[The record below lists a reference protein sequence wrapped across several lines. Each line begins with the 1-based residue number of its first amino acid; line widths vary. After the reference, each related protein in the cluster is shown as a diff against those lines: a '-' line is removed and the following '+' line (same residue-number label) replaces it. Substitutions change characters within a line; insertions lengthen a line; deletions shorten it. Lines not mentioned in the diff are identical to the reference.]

1 MHTRPSNALKKKKL
15 FFLLSFLTGFF
26 FVFSLSAQDIYSF
39 RGLRSSGEL
48 SDDFVVSSTEKYISQ
63 SDSILDGKRNSTN
76 KITDDFL
83 LKSNFILD
91 EMLLSGSVLA
101 NDEVGKYVNEVLD
114 VVLQG
119 QPDLRKDISVYIT
132 KAPEVNAFATDRG
145 VVLVNLGLFNKIEN
159 EAQLAAILAHEV
171 THFDERHNLS
181 SRLKAYEIANGKGT
195 QKVRTIDG
203 FLLRKHAYDRSLEY
217 EADLK
222 GAERMKSTNY
232 ELQSILDVFDVL
244 EDSRNPYKYVLS
256 KVDQLDLEGMLI
268 SDGIQLNLALIDSLM
283 TDQKQRFSELND
295 EDQDLYSTHPAVEK
309 RKIAIADAIGER
321 SLTAGKPFLVSE
333 ERFLKCQQMA
343 RLEMGR
349 MLNNKGNFSE
359 AIYHSMLLNED
370 LPDHPYNMQGLTAAL
385 YAYTIDR
392 LNSSVNTSGSTISIS
407 IKEEKGPADDNS
419 YTMDWETIPVAQ
431 FKKSLLKLNSL
442 DLVSLT
448 YALAQKMEDQY
459 PEDALYPRVKELL
472 VRQLIKKYNFEIDGG
487 IPKFDEPSKWSEMV
501 SHDYFKRLTR
511 ENDFQTAYETARREE
526 SVQNDHLKTYAPW
539 FLSVNVEG
547 FKTAEFAEKGGNDLL
562 LLSPVYRTSKSVPN
576 GTQYLPI
583 ESEKKQREMVKTF
596 REMDATI
603 PSLHLEV
610 LDPKSEEDKN
620 AERFNESM
628 LLSEW
633 MSRIDDDNNYPI
645 TADYQEVLNILS
657 RRNVNNV
664 GQLSFVYFEEPKFR
678 TRKKIGRVALG
689 TIFPFPLNVL
699 QIVRTFKKRKYLISY
714 KLLVDVESGVI
725 SWSEVNMRSG
735 SKDHLPYIIQST
747 ENYINEIKR

>member
-1 MHTRPSNALKKKKL
+1 MHTRPSNASKKKHL
-15 FFLLSFLTGFF
+15 FFVLSFLTGFF
-26 FVFSLSAQDIYSF
+26 SLSTVFSQDIYSF

-48 SDDFVVSSTEKYISQ
+48 SDDFVVSSSEKYQSQ
-63 SDSILDGKRNSTN
+63 SDSILAGKRNSTA

-101 NDEVGKYVNEVLD
+101 NDEVGIYVNEVLD
-114 VVLQG
+114 KVLED
-119 QPDLRKDISVYIT
+119 QPELRKDISVYVT

-171 THFDERHNLS
+171 THFDQRHNLS

-222 GAERMKSTNY
+222 GAERMMRTSY

-244 EDSRNPYKYVLS
+244 EDSRNPYKYILS
-256 KVDQLDLEGMLI
+256 QTEQLDLGGMLVSEGI
-268 SDGIQLNLALIDSLM
+268 SEDLALIDSLM
-283 TDQKQRFSELND
+283 TDQKERFSELND
-295 EDQDLYSTHPAVEK
+295 EDRDLFSTHPAVEK

-321 SLTAGKPFLVSE
+321 SLTEGNRFIVSE
-333 ERFLKCQQMA
+333 ERFRKCQQMA

-349 MLNNKGNFSE
+349 MLNNNGNFSE
-359 AIYHSMLLNED
+359 AIYHSLLLNED
-370 LPDHPYNMQGLTAAL
+370 LPDHPYNMQGLTASL

-392 LNSSVNTSGSTISIS
+392 LNSSTSINGNSISIS

-419 YTMDWETIPVAQ
+419 YTMEWETVPVAQ

-442 DLVSLT
+442 DLVNLT
-448 YALAQKMEDQY
+448 YALSLKMEQQY
-459 PEDALYPRVKELL
+459 PDDALYPRVQELL
-472 VRQLIKKYNFEIDGG
+472 IRQLIKKFNFEIDGG
-487 IPKFDEPSKWSEMV
+487 IPKFDEPSNWSEMV
-501 SHDYFKRLTR
+501 SHDYFERLTR
-511 ENDFQTAYETARREE
+511 ESDFQIAYEKASREE
-526 SVQNDHLKTYAPW
+526 KIQNDHLKTSLSW
-539 FLSVNVEG
+539 FQRVNVAG

-583 ESEKKQREMVKTF
+583 ESEMKQREVVKTF
-596 REMDATI
+596 REMGATI
-603 PSLHLEV
+603 SSLHLEV

-645 TADYQEVLNILS
+645 TADYQEILDILS

-678 TRKKIGRVALG
+678 TRKKIGRVVLG
-689 TIFPFPLNVL
+689 TVFPFPLNVL

-714 KLLVDVESGVI
+714 KLLVDVKSGVI

-735 SKDHLPYIIQST
+735 STDHMPYIIQST